1 MLGPAE
7 FARRL
12 RDFFQAD
19 RAERR
24 LAEEMRFHLE
34 MEAEKN
40 AREGMPPHEARRA
53 AAARFGGV
61 EAHKESVRDAR
72 GFRWMDDLLCDVRYA
87 CRSLRRTPAFAGIAV
102 ATLAIGIGVTTAVFT
117 VFNAVLL
124 RPLPF
129 RDAERLAVVYA
140 QNLEMQE
147 TEVNISY
154 PDYLDWQR
162 RVRAFTGLAVF
173 NWGAYT
179 LSGGAESAERVNGA
193 EISANLLPVL
203 GVEPLMGRN
212 FTPDEGQPGRNRV
225 MLIGYGLWKRRYAG
239 DPAIVGRSITVDG
252 FPYTIVGVMPPDFQ
266 FPFRGAPATPPV
278 WTPLVVEDWMHG
290 RSNRA
295 LAGAVGRLR
304 PGVTPDGARA
314 ELANE
319 SARLQQ
325 EHPNENRAW
334 EAQYVPMRDDVFGSA
349 STTASLLFGGA
360 ALVLLVVCANVANLL
375 LARGA
380 ARDREVSLR
389 AAIGARRGRLI
400 RQFLTESL
408 VLVAL
413 GGALGIVLA
422 RWGSDILHFAF
433 ADRLPAFAAIELDLA
448 GYLFAVGATAVVAVL
463 AGLFP
468 AFRAAQVPVEAV
480 LQSGHRTTTTRGG
493 ARLRGTLVV
502 GEVALAIVL
511 LVGSVL
517 LLKSLSAL
525 QNVDPGFDARDVY
538 VARFRLP
545 STTYNTADRKRVF
558 MTALLDR
565 LRSEPGVADVGAAQG
580 TPFSGWNVGTS
591 YEVEGE
597 PAGRSGEAPVT
608 HVQSVTPEY
617 FGVLRIPLV
626 RGRQLAATDDDRA
639 PHVAVVNQAFTRLHF
654 TGTNPI
660 GRRFRFGRD
669 DPWTTIVGV
678 VGDFRHY
685 ALTEPMRPAVYLPF
699 AADPPSQ
706 MTIAVRA
713 SDGPGRVAETV
724 RRVLQSLD
732 PDVAA
737 SGGQSL
743 PEVVARQTWLA
754 RVARDVIG
762 TFAATAALLALVG
775 LYGVISYSVARQQG
789 ELGIRLALGAAP
801 ARVLRLVLR
810 QGLTLAAIGSAIG
823 CALALAASRSLSA
836 LLFEVTPVDAG
847 TFVSVPLAVLVL
859 AAFASF
865 LPGRRAAHIDPV
877 RTLRAE

>member
-19 RAERR
+19 RAERQ
-24 LAEEMRFHLE
+24 LDEEMRFHLE

-40 AREGMPPHEARRA
+40 ERQGMTPQEARRA
-53 AAARFGGV
+53 AATRFGGL
-61 EAHKESVRDAR
+61 EDHKESVRDAR
-72 GFRWMDDLLCDVRYA
+72 GFRWMDEFLCDARYA

-117 VFNAVLL
+117 LFNAVLL

-140 QNLEMQE
+140 QNREMQA

-162 RVRAFTGLAVF
+162 RVRAFAGFAVF

-179 LSGGAESAERVNGA
+179 LSGAEGAERVNGA
-193 EISANLLPVL
+193 EISATLLPVL
-203 GVEPLMGRN
+203 GVEPLVGRN
-212 FTPDEGQPGRNRV
+212 FTGDEQQPGRNRV
-225 MLIGYGLWKRRYAG
+225 MIIGYGLWKRRYAG
-239 DPAIVGRSITVDG
+239 DPAIVGRTITVDG
-252 FPYTIVGVMPPDFQ
+252 LPYTIVGVMPPEFQ
-266 FPFRGAPATPPV
+266 FPFRGAPVTPPV
-278 WTPLVVEDWMHG
+278 WTPLAVEDWMHG
-290 RSNRA
+290 RSNRG

-304 PGVTPDGARA
+304 PGVAPDEARA
-314 ELANE
+314 ELARE
-319 SARLQQ
+319 SARL
-325 EHPNENRAW
+325 ERAHPGDNHAW
-334 EAQYVPMRDDVFGSA
+334 EAQYVPMREDVFGSA
-349 STTASLLFGGA
+349 RTTVSLLFGGA

-422 RWGSDILHFAF
+422 RWGRDVLQFAF

-448 GYLFAVGATAVVAVL
+448 GYLFALGAAALVALL

-468 AFRAAQVPVEAV
+468 ALRATRVPLEAS
-480 LQSGHRTTTTRGG
+480 LQSGHRTTATRGG
-493 ARLRGTLVV
+493 ARLRSSLVV
-502 GEVALAIVL
+502 GEVALAVVL

-525 QNVDPGFDARDVY
+525 QNIDPGFDARDVY
-538 VARFRLP
+538 VARFRLAT
-545 STTYNTADRKRVF
+545 TTYDTAERRRAF
-558 MTALLDR
+558 MKALLDR
-565 LRSEPGVADVGAAQG
+565 LRSQPGVADAGAAQG

-591 YEVEGE
+591 YEVEGK
-597 PAGRSGEAPVT
+597 PAARSGEAPIT

-617 FGVLRIPLV
+617 FRVLRVPFI
-626 RGRQLAATDDDRA
+626 RGRRLAATDDDRG
-639 PHVAVVNQAFTRLHF
+639 PRVAVVNEAFTRLHF
-654 TGTNPI
+654 TGMDPI
-660 GRRFRFGRD
+660 ARRFRFGRD

-685 ALTEPMRPAVYLPF
+685 ALREPTRPAVYLPF
-699 AADPPSQ
+699 AADPPPQ

-713 SDGPGRVAETV
+713 SDGAGRVANTL
-724 RRVLQSLD
+724 RRVLQELD

-737 SGGQSL
+737 SGGQAL
-743 PEVVARQTWLA
+743 AEVVARQTWLA

-775 LYGVISYSVARQQG
+775 LYGVISYSIVQQQG

-801 ARVLRLVLR
+801 ARVLRLVMR
-810 QGLTLAAIGSAIG
+810 RGLTLAAIGCAIG

-836 LLFEVTPVDAG
+836 LLFEVAPVDAG
-847 TFVSVPLAVLVL
+847 TFVSVPLVVL
-859 AAFASF
+859 ALAALASF
-865 LPGRRAAHIDPV
+865 LPGRRAACIDPV

>member
-12 RDFFQAD
+12 RDFFQAG
-19 RAERR
+19 RAERQR
-24 LAEEMRFHLE
+24 DEEMRFHLE
-34 MEAEKN
+34 MEAEKHV
-40 AREGMPPHEARRA
+40 RQGMTPHEARRA
-53 AAARFGGV
+53 AAARFGGLEV
-61 EAHKESVRDAR
+61 HKEAVRDAR
-72 GFRWMDDLLCDVRYA
+72 GFRWMDEFLCDARYA
-87 CRSLRRTPAFAGIAV
+87 CRSFRRTPSFAGIAV

-117 VFNAVLL
+117 LFNAVLL

-140 QNLEMQE
+140 QNREMQA

-162 RVRAFTGLAVF
+162 RVRAFAGLAVF

-179 LSGGAESAERVNGA
+179 LSGPEGAERVNGA
-193 EISANLLPVL
+193 EISATLLPVL
-203 GVEPLMGRN
+203 GVEPLVGRN
-212 FTPDEGQPGRNRV
+212 FTHDEQQLGRNRV

-252 FPYTIVGVMPPDFQ
+252 LPYTIVGVMPPEFQ
-266 FPFRGAPATPPV
+266 FPFRGAPVTPPV
-278 WTPLVVEDWMHG
+278 WTPLAVEDWMHG
-290 RSNRA
+290 RSNRG

-304 PGVTPDGARA
+304 PGVTPDEARA
-314 ELANE
+314 ELARE
-319 SARLQQ
+319 STRLQR
-325 EHPNENRAW
+325 EHPGDNHAW
-334 EAQYVPMRDDVFGSA
+334 EAQYVPMREDVFGSA
-349 STTASLLFGGA
+349 RTTVSLLFGGA

-408 VLVAL
+408 VLVAI

-422 RWGSDILHFAF
+422 RWGRDVLQLAF
-433 ADRLPAFAAIELDLA
+433 ADRLPAFAAIELDLV
-448 GYLFAVGATAVVAVL
+448 GYLFALATTAFVALL

-468 AFRAAQVPVEAV
+468 AFRATHVPLEAS
-480 LQSGHRTTTTRGG
+480 LQSGQRTTATRGG
-493 ARLRGTLVV
+493 ARFRGTLVV

-525 QNVDPGFDARDVY
+525 QNIDPGFDARDVY
-538 VARFRLP
+538 VARLRLA
-545 STTYNTADRKRVF
+545 TTKYDTADRRRAF

-580 TPFSGWNVGTS
+580 TPFSGWNVGTG
-591 YEVEGE
+591 YEVDGE
-597 PAGRSGEAPVT
+597 QAARSGEAPVT

-617 FGVLRIPLV
+617 FRVLHIPLI
-626 RGRQLAATDDDRA
+626 RGHQLAATDDDRA
-639 PHVAVVNQAFTRLHF
+639 PHIAVVNEAFTRLHF
-654 TGTNPI
+654 TGTDPI
-660 GRRFRFGRD
+660 GRRVRFGRD

-699 AADPPSQ
+699 AADPPQQ
-706 MTIAVRA
+706 MTVAVRA
-713 SDGPGRVAETV
+713 SAGAGGIANTL

-737 SGGQSL
+737 SGGQAL
-743 PEVVARQTWLA
+743 ADVVARQTWLA

-775 LYGVISYSVARQQG
+775 LYGVISYSIVQQQG

-801 ARVLRLVLR
+801 ARVLRLVIR

-836 LLFEVTPVDAG
+836 LLFEVTPVDPG
-847 TFVSVPLAVLVL
+847 TFVSVPLVVLVL

-865 LPGRRAAHIDPV
+865 LPARRAARIDPV
-877 RTLRAE
+877 RILRAE